1 MLIFSF
7 QEPIALSFF
16 EEGGLFDF
24 VVALLGTLLE
34 VYWFV
39 RIVAASAEVGLS
51 PGDGH
56 AYAASAAVAAALDI
70 FVGVYSVV
78 FYILHE
84 FLYFD
89 VFFFVVVFETL
100 ESSHPSFLD
109 ELIVA
114 GELPGDLFGGIFGGE
129 IVVHVH
135 DAVPDIFF
143 FHHVFGIELD
153 GEEGGVEIELV
164 DVFDVDDVDGAFG

>member
-16 EEGGLFDF
+16 EEGGLFNF

-39 RIVAASAEVGLS
+39 RIVAASAT
-51 PGDGH
+51 
-56 AYAASAAVAAALDI
+56 VAAAFDI

-78 FYILHE
+78 FDILHE

-89 VFFFVVVFETL
+89 VLFFVVVFETL